1 MLYSVALSV
10 PFSSLG
16 NLQHEAQIVAAA
28 YVRRPLP
35 GACDVALEP
44 APTSTFKAKMKTEEA
59 QKIYK
64 QRSG

>member
-10 PFSSLG
+10 PFSSLAIFS
-16 NLQHEAQIVAAA
+16 EAQIVAAA
-28 YVRRPLP
+28 YARRPLP

-44 APTSTFKAKMKTEEA
+44 APTPTFKAKMKTEEA